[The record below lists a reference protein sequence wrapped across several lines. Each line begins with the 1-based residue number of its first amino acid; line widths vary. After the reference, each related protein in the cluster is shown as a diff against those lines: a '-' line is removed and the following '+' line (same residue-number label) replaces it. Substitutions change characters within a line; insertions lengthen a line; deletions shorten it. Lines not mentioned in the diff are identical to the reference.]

1 MRIAF
6 HYHLASG
13 ALIALP
19 LEVDGNRPFALV
31 VEDAHEIAR
40 TAFGPCSFST
50 VVLPR
55 RGPVPIGAVIAPIV
69 ERAIRVSGAAHEIN

>member
-50 VVLPR
+50 VVLPHLGC
-55 RGPVPIGAVIAPIV
+55 RGPEPIGAVIAPIV
-69 ERAIRVSGAAHEIN
+69 ERALRVGGSAQ